1 MAGDE
6 VDGTVARGGAGTLFA
21 DPLALEAQVCF
32 ALSAGAR
39 GMVALYRPL
48 LEPLGITHPQYLV
61 LLALWQDDAAGT
73 TSTVGDLAARLHLD
87 AGTLSPLLKRLEALG
102 YVRRWSRAP
111 PRRGAHP
118 AVDRRGH
125 GARPRRARRG
135 ARRGVQGRRRRAARG
150 RLLTTTRLLPAEH
163 AVLARQVT
171 RTGGDPVVGG
181 VVRRR

>member
-1 MAGDE
+1 MTSE
-6 VDGTVARGGAGTLFA
+6 ENGGASAPGAATLFA

-87 AGTLSPLLKRLEALG
+87 AGTLSPLLKRLETLG
-102 YVRRWSRAP
+102 YVRRSRSP
-111 PRRGAHP
+111 DDGRQVRVTLTPEG
-118 AVDRRGH
+118 
-125 GARPRRARRG
+125 RARRRDAERIPPAVVAATG
-135 ARRGVQGRRRRAARG
+135 LTLDELAEIHAAASKVVAAAQRAS
-150 RLLTTTRLLPAEH
+150 
-163 AVLARQVT
+163 VY
-171 RTGGDPVVGG
+171 
-181 VVRRR
+181 

>member
-6 VDGTVARGGAGTLFA
+6 VDGTVDGTVAPGAATLFA

-73 TSTVGDLAARLHLD
+73 SSTVGDLAARLHLD

-102 YVRRWSRAP
+102 YVRRSRSPDDGRQVRVSLTAE
-111 PRRGAHP
+111 G
-118 AVDRRGH
+118 
-125 GARPRRARRG
+125 RARRQDAERIPPSIVAATG
-135 ARRGVQGRRRRAARG
+135 LSLDELAEVHAAASKVVAAALRAGVY
-150 RLLTTTRLLPAEH
+150 
-163 AVLARQVT
+163 
-171 RTGGDPVVGG
+171 
-181 VVRRR
+181 

>member
-1 MAGDE
+1 MTSE
-6 VDGTVARGGAGTLFA
+6 ENGGASAPGAATLFA

-87 AGTLSPLLKRLEALG
+87 AGTLSPLLKRLETLG
-102 YVRRWSRAP
+102 YVRRSRSP
-111 PRRGAHP
+111 DDGRQVRVTLTPEGRT
-118 AVDRRGH
+118 
-125 GARPRRARRG
+125 
-135 ARRGVQGRRRRAARG
+135 RRRDAERIPPAIVAATGLTLDELAEIHAAASKVVAAAQRA
-150 RLLTTTRLLPAEH
+150 
-163 AVLARQVT
+163 
-171 RTGGDPVVGG
+171 G
-181 VVRRR
+181 VY

>member
-1 MAGDE
+1 MAGGE
-6 VDGTVARGGAGTLFA
+6 VDTTVEGTVAQGAATLFA

-102 YVRRWSRAP
+102 YVRRSRSPDDGRQVCVSLTAE
-111 PRRGAHP
+111 GQ
-118 AVDRRGH
+118 
-125 GARPRRARRG
+125 ARRQDAERIPPSIVAATG
-135 ARRGVQGRRRRAARG
+135 LSLDELAEVHAAASKVVTAALRAGVY
-150 RLLTTTRLLPAEH
+150 
-163 AVLARQVT
+163 
-171 RTGGDPVVGG
+171 
-181 VVRRR
+181 